1 MKYLKDSAGRK
12 FIYTEAL
19 LNRGGFEEFDVD
31 EKPKPKRT
39 RRKKSE
45 PEPKSEFESPPE
57 LEGWED

>member
-19 LNRGGFEEFDVD
+19 LNRGGFEAFDVD
-31 EKPKPKRT
+31 EKPKPKRS

-45 PEPKSEFESPPE
+45 PEPKPEFESPPE
-57 LEGWED
+57 LEGWEE